1 MNKHVYSL
9 ETLTVK
15 FEITVQLI
23 ISLNQLADLTQFGSG
38 SFFTHFSRRIKKNSH
53 LDSHSQ
59 PVLVSKKLM
68 EDLVNCDITV
78 KLRKLQKTILVVS
91 F

>member
-23 ISLNQLADLTQFGSG
+23 ISLNQSADFTQFGSG
-38 SFFTHFSRRIKKNSH
+38 SF
-53 LDSHSQ
+53 L
-59 PVLVSKKLM
+59 P
-68 EDLVNCDITV
+68 
-78 KLRKLQKTILVVS
+78 ILVEGLKKQLPW
-91 F
+91 

>member
-1 MNKHVYSL
+1 MNKHFYSL

-15 FEITVQLI
+15 FEITAQSI
-23 ISLNQLADLTQFGSG
+23 IRLNQSADFTQFGSG
-38 SFFTHFSRRIKKNSH
+38 SFFTHFSRKIKKKGY

>member
-9 ETLTVK
+9 ETLKVK
-15 FEITVQLI
+15 FEITVQVI

-38 SFFTHFSRRIKKNSH
+38 SFLPILVEGLKNSY